1 MINQK
6 MDALYPIESLGG
18 TAENVAERH
27 EISRADQDAWALR
40 SHQLAADAQDDGLF
54 DDEIVS
60 ITVAQ
65 GRKQEP
71 LRVTLDESVRR
82 DTTLDALAKL
92 PAVFRKGGTVTAGN
106 ASPLNDGSAA
116 ILITSQARAEAL
128 GLEPMAKIVSWGHA
142 GVHPNMMGIG
152 PIPASRKA
160 LQRAGI
166 TARQLGSVELNEAFA
181 SQTLASIRALQLD
194 PDKVN
199 PLGGAIALGHPL
211 GCSGARI
218 VTTLAHQLR
227 RADVEWGLASM
238 CIGVGQGIAVVL
250 QRV

>member
-1 MINQK
+1 LK
-6 MDALYPIESLGG
+6 
-18 TAENVAERH
+18 
-27 EISRADQDAWALR
+27 
-40 SHQLAADAQDDGLF
+40 
-54 DDEIVS
+54 
-60 ITVAQ
+60 
-65 GRKQEP
+65 
-71 LRVTLDESVRR
+71 
-82 DTTLDALAKL
+82 
-92 PAVFRKGGTVTAGN
+92 
-106 ASPLNDGSAA
+106 
-116 ILITSQARAEAL
+116 
-128 GLEPMAKIVSWGHA
+128 PMAKIVSWGHA

-166 TARQLGSVELNEAFA
+166 RVGQLGSVELNEAFA
-181 SQTLASIRALQLD
+181 SQTLACIRALKLD

-238 CIGVGQGIAVVL
+238 CIGVGQGIALVV
-250 QRV
+250 QRM